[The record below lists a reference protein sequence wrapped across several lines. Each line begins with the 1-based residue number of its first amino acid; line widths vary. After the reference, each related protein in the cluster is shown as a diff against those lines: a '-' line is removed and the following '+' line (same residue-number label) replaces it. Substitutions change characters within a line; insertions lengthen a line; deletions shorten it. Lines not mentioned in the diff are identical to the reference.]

1 MLKRIVAVA
10 GLLVLAG
17 SVPAFAQDS
26 KVEVS
31 ATIGWAFSD
40 GVSADT
46 PVLAPDGNIY
56 DRVDPKDS
64 FLWGLTGGVNVTEN
78 AEVGF
83 MWTQQMSSLLL
94 GGTNER
100 DLGDMTV
107 STYHGYFAYNF
118 FPSDST
124 VRPFLL
130 IGLGVL
136 GIGGSSTGESADL
149 AMFGFSAGAAFL
161 VLALLLLITDHR
173 WLWVLALV
181 AQAWVFLVY
190 FAVSGTREPPFEV
203 WGILLRLLHVPLM
216 LVLAY
221 LAWRAP
227 TRRAATA

>member
-83 MWTQQMSSLLL
+83 MWTQQMSSLLV

-130 IGLGVL
+130 IGLGATDFGDVDATLL
-136 GIGGSSTGESADL
+136 GADRTIKGASQFSSTWAAGVKA
-149 AMFGFSAGAAFL
+149 FPNPRVGFRGQMRWTPTYIKTDAAGWWCDPFWGCYL
-161 VLALLLLITDHR
+161 VGN
-173 WLWVLALV
+173 
-181 AQAWVFLVY
+181 AQYSNQF
-190 FAVSGTREPPFEV
+190 TFEGGV
-203 WGILLRLLHVPLM
+203 TFRF
-216 LVLAY
+216 
-221 LAWRAP
+221 
-227 TRRAATA
+227 